1 MLCGV
6 PSSGSATTDMSRIAI
21 VAALEREVRP
31 LVKQWRRTEKQHDQ
45 RRFQFFENDRAVLVC
60 GGIGPEGARRAAE
73 AIITLYRPRLV
84 YSVGYAGALEPGLRV
99 GEIIT
104 PARVIDAGDGSSV
117 QIPDGN
123 SVLVSFKQVASP
135 EQKSKLWQSYG
146 AQAVDM
152 ESAAVAHAAELKTV
166 PFKALKVISDEFDF
180 DLPGTERF
188 VDSDG
193 RFREGRFAVY
203 AALRPWLWGRVIRLA
218 RNSARATKALCRCLS
233 EICGASTGST
243 RSQI

>member
-1 MLCGV
+1 
-6 PSSGSATTDMSRIAI
+6 MSRIAI

-31 LVKQWRRTEKQHDQ
+31 LVKQWRMTERQHDQ
-45 RRFQFFENDRAVLVC
+45 RRFLFFENDRAVLVC
-60 GGIGPEGARRAAE
+60 GGIGAEGARRAAE
-73 AIITLYRPRLV
+73 AILSLYTPRLV

-99 GEIIT
+99 GEILT

-117 QIPDGN
+117 RIPGGN
-123 SVLVSFKQVASP
+123 SVLVSYKQVASP

-152 ESAAVAHAAELKTV
+152 EAAAVARAAELKTV

-188 VDSDG
+188 VDS
-193 RFREGRFAVY
+193 EGRFQEAQFALY
-203 AALRPWLWGRVIRLA
+203 AALRPWLWRRVIRLT
-218 RNSARATKALCRCLS
+218 RNSARATKALCDCLS
-233 EICGASTGST
+233 EICGGRADPTA
-243 RSQI
+243 SQI

>member
-1 MLCGV
+1 MRCGG
-6 PSSGSATTDMSRIAI
+6 PWIGSATTDMSRIAI

-31 LVKQWRRTEKQHDQ
+31 LVKPWRRTEKQHDQ

-60 GGIGPEGARRAAE
+60 GGIGAEGARRAAE
-73 AIITLYRPRLV
+73 AILTLYRPRLV

-99 GEIIT
+99 GEVLT
-104 PARVIDAGDGSSV
+104 PARVIDAGDGSSIR
-117 QIPDGN
+117 IPGGN
-123 SVLVSFKQVASP
+123 SVLVSYNQVAGP

-152 ESAAVAHAAELKTV
+152 ESAAVARAAELKTV
-166 PFKALKVISDEFDF
+166 PFKALKVISDEYDF
-180 DLPGTERF
+180 DLPDTDRF

-193 RFREGRFAVY
+193 RFRAGPFAVY
-203 AALRPWLWGRVIRLA
+203 AALRPWLWGRVIRLK

-233 EICGASTGST
+233 EICGASAGPTSA
-243 RSQI
+243 I

>member
-1 MLCGV
+1 M
-6 PSSGSATTDMSRIAI
+6 

-60 GGIGPEGARRAAE
+60 GGIGAEGARRATE
-73 AIITLYRPRLV
+73 AVISLYTPRLV

-104 PARVIDAGDGSSV
+104 PARVIDAGDGSS
-117 QIPDGN
+117 IRIAGGN
-123 SVLVSFKQVASP
+123 SVLVSHRHVASP
-135 EQKSKLWQSYG
+135 AQKSKLWQSYG

-152 ESAAVAHAAELKTV
+152 ESAAVARAADLNAV

-180 DLPGTERF
+180 DLPDAERF

-218 RNSARATKALCRCLS
+218 RNSARATQALCRCLS
-233 EICGASTGST
+233 EICGAPATPTGSE
-243 RSQI
+243 I

>member
-1 MLCGV
+1 M
-6 PSSGSATTDMSRIAI
+6 

-45 RRFQFFENDRAVLVC
+45 RRFQFFETDRAVLVC
-60 GGIGPEGARRAAE
+60 GGIGAEGARRATE
-73 AIITLYRPRLV
+73 AVISLYTPRLV

-104 PARVIDAGDGSSV
+104 PARVIDAGDGSS
-117 QIPDGN
+117 IRIAGGN
-123 SVLVSFKQVASP
+123 SVLVSHQHVASP

-152 ESAAVAHAAELKTV
+152 ESAAVARAAELNAV

-180 DLPGTERF
+180 DLPDAERF

-203 AALRPWLWGRVIRLA
+203 AAQRPWLWGRVIRLA
-218 RNSARATKALCRCLS
+218 RNSARATQALCRCLS
-233 EICGASTGST
+233 EICGAPATPTGSE
-243 RSQI
+243 I

>member
-1 MLCGV
+1 M
-6 PSSGSATTDMSRIAI
+6 
-21 VAALEREVRP
+21 AALEREVRP
-31 LVKQWRRTEKQHDQ
+31 LVKHWRTSEQQHDE

-60 GGIGPEGARRAAE
+60 GGIGAEGARRATE
-73 AIITLYRPRLV
+73 AIITLYAPRLV
-84 YSVGYAGALEPGLRV
+84 YSVGYAGALEPGLRA

-104 PARVIDAGDGSSV
+104 PARVIDAGDGSS
-117 QIPDGN
+117 IRIAGGN
-123 SVLVSFKQVASP
+123 GVLVSYKHIASP

-152 ESAAVAHAAELKTV
+152 ESAAVARAAELKTV
-166 PFKALKVISDEFDF
+166 PFKAVKVISDEFDF

-203 AALRPWLWGRVIRLA
+203 AALRPWLWGRVIRLT
-218 RNSARATKALCRCLS
+218 RNSVRATKALCGFLS
-233 EICGASTGST
+233 EICGAPAKPTSS
-243 RSQI
+243 

>member
-1 MLCGV
+1 
-6 PSSGSATTDMSRIAI
+6 MSRIAI

-31 LVKQWRRTEKQHDQ
+31 LVKRWRMTERQHDQ
-45 RRFQFFENDRAVLVC
+45 RRFRFFENERAVLVC
-60 GGIGPEGARRAAE
+60 GGIGAEGARRAAE
-73 AIITLYRPRLV
+73 AILTLYTPRLV

-104 PARVIDAGDGSSV
+104 PARVIDAGDGSSIR
-117 QIPDGN
+117 IPGGN
-123 SVLVSFKQVASP
+123 SVLVSYKQVASP

-152 ESAAVAHAAELKTV
+152 ESAAVARAAELKTV

-188 VDSDG
+188 VDS
-193 RFREGRFAVY
+193 EGCFQEAQFALY
-203 AALRPWLWGRVIRLA
+203 AVLRPWLWRRVIRLT
-218 RNSARATKALCRCLS
+218 RNSARATKALCDCLS
-233 EICGASTGST
+233 EVCGGWPGPTSSE
-243 RSQI
+243 I

>member
-1 MLCGV
+1 M
-6 PSSGSATTDMSRIAI
+6 

-31 LVKQWRRTEKQHDQ
+31 LVKQWRAAEKQHDQ
-45 RRFQFFENDRAVLVC
+45 RRFQFFENDLAVLVC
-60 GGIGPEGARRAAE
+60 GGIGAEGARRATE
-73 AIITLYRPRLV
+73 AILSLYTPRLV

-104 PARVIDAGDGSSV
+104 PARVIDAADGSSIR
-117 QIPDGN
+117 IPGGN
-123 SVLVSFKQVASP
+123 SILVSYPHIASR

-152 ESAAVAHAAELKTV
+152 ESAAVARAAQLKTV

-180 DLPGTERF
+180 DLPATERF

-193 RFREGRFAVY
+193 RFREGRFALY
-203 AALRPWLWGRVIRLA
+203 AALRPWLWGRVIRLT
-218 RNSARATKALCRCLS
+218 RNSVRATQALCRCLS
-233 EICGASTGST
+233 EISGAPAKPTSSE
-243 RSQI
+243 I

>member
-1 MLCGV
+1 
-6 PSSGSATTDMSRIAI
+6 MSRIAI

-31 LVKQWRRTEKQHDQ
+31 LVKHWRRSEKQHDE
-45 RRFQFFENDRAVLVC
+45 RRFQFFENDLAVLVC
-60 GGIGPEGARRAAE
+60 GGIGAEGARRAAE
-73 AIITLYRPRLV
+73 AIITLYAPRLV

-99 GEIIT
+99 GEIVT
-104 PARVIDAGDGSSV
+104 PARVIDAADGSSTR
-117 QIPDGN
+117 IPGGN
-123 SVLVSFKQVASP
+123 SVLVSFTRVASP

-152 ESAAVAHAAELKTV
+152 ESAAVARAAELKTV

-180 DLPGTERF
+180 ALPGSELF

-193 RFREGRFAVY
+193 RFREGRFALY

-218 RNSARATKALCRCLS
+218 CNSARATEALCGCLA
-233 EICGASTGST
+233 EICGTSAKTVNSAV
-243 RSQI
+243 

>member
-1 MLCGV
+1 
-6 PSSGSATTDMSRIAI
+6 MSRIAI

-31 LVKQWRRTEKQHDQ
+31 LVKHWRRTEKQHDQ

-60 GGIGPEGARRAAE
+60 GGIGAEGARRAAE
-73 AIITLYRPRLV
+73 AIITLYTPRLV

-104 PARVIDAGDGSSV
+104 PVRVIDAADGSSIR
-117 QIPDGN
+117 IPGGN
-123 SVLVSFKQVASP
+123 SVLVSYNQIASP

-152 ESAAVAHAAELKTV
+152 ESAAVARAAELNAV

-180 DLPGTERF
+180 DLPGTEPF
-188 VDSDG
+188 VDSEG
-193 RFREGRFAVY
+193 RFREGRFALY
-203 AALRPWLWGRVIRLA
+203 AGLRPWLWGRVIRLT
-218 RNSARATKALCRCLS
+218 RNSARATRALCRCLS
-233 EICGASTGST
+233 EICGTSEEPTS
-243 RSQI
+243 SPI

>member
-1 MLCGV
+1 
-6 PSSGSATTDMSRIAI
+6 MSRIAI

-31 LVKQWRRTEKQHDQ
+31 LVKHWRLTERQHDQ

-60 GGIGPEGARRAAE
+60 GGIGAEGARRAAE
-73 AIITLYRPRLV
+73 AILTLYTPRLV

-117 QIPDGN
+117 RIPGGN
-123 SVLVSFKQVASP
+123 SVLISYKQVASP

-152 ESAAVAHAAELKTV
+152 ESAAVARAAELKTV

-180 DLPGTERF
+180 DLPGTGRF
-188 VDSDG
+188 VDS
-193 RFREGRFAVY
+193 EGRFQEAQFALY
-203 AALRPWLWGRVIRLA
+203 AALRPWLWRRVIRLT
-218 RNSARATKALCRCLS
+218 RNSARATKALCDCLS
-233 EICGASTGST
+233 EICGGGGEPTGSP
-243 RSQI
+243 I

>member
-1 MLCGV
+1 
-6 PSSGSATTDMSRIAI
+6 MSRIAI

-31 LVKQWRRTEKQHDQ
+31 LVKQWRMTEKQHDQ

-60 GGIGPEGARRAAE
+60 GGIGAEGARRATE
-73 AIITLYRPRLV
+73 AVISLYTPRLV

-104 PARVIDAGDGSSV
+104 PARVIDAGDGSSIR
-117 QIPDGN
+117 IPGGN
-123 SVLVSFKQVASP
+123 SVLVSYQHVASR

-152 ESAAVAHAAELKTV
+152 ESAAVARAAELKTV

-180 DLPGTERF
+180 DLPGAERF

-203 AALRPWLWGRVIRLA
+203 AALRPWLWARVIRLA
-218 RNSARATKALCRCLS
+218 RNSVRATKALCRCLS
-233 EICGASTGST
+233 EISGISAKPTSSEK
-243 RSQI
+243 